1 MSDKILRV
9 SVDATRQISE
19 SNDDGYFY
27 TRLNEEDVNEWLEEP
42 DQSSTLGE
50 LEDVFSIHWRDWYQ
64 NDTTLEDYNFSF
76 EEVNDEDEL
85 KNVDFKHD
93 EVIQKYID
101 ERPKRNREQN
111 LNRLRYRITSNRKD
125 FHNLSK
131 DFQNLSK
138 EFKEIV
144 GDKSEE
150 SFDELEQQVSKLLDC
165 KKDLVDEEVPF

>member
-9 SVDATRQISE
+9 SVDATLQISE

-42 DQSSTLGE
+42 DQSSTLWE
-50 LEDVFSIHWRDWYQ
+50 LEDVFSIQWIDWYQ

-150 SFDELEQQVSKLLDC
+150 SFDELEQQVSKLLHY

>member
-27 TRLNEEDVNEWLEEP
+27 IRLNEEDVNEWLEEP
-42 DQSSTLGE
+42 DQSSTLWE
-50 LEDVFSIHWRDWYQ
+50 LEDVFSIHWIDWYQ

-101 ERPKRNREQN
+101 ERPKRNRENKLFLLRYQIRSKRNDFQN
-111 LNRLRYRITSNRKD
+111 LSND
-125 FHNLSK
+125 L
-131 DFQNLSK
+131 QNLSK

-150 SFDELEQQVSKLLDC
+150 SFDELEQQVSNLLNLETDI
-165 KKDLVDEEVPF
+165 VDEEVPF

>member
-42 DQSSTLGE
+42 DQSSTLWE
-50 LEDVFSIHWRDWYQ
+50 LEDVFSINWIDWYQ

-131 DFQNLSK
+131 

-150 SFDELEQQVSKLLDC
+150 SFDELEQQVSKLLHY

>member
-42 DQSSTLGE
+42 DQSSTLWE

-85 KNVDFKHD
+85 ELADFEHD

-111 LNRLRYRITSNRKD
+111 LNRLRHRIISIRND
-125 FHNLSK
+125 FE
-131 DFQNLSK
+131 NLSK

-150 SFDELEQQVSKLLDC
+150 SFDELEQQVSNLLNLETDI
-165 KKDLVDEEVPF
+165 VDEEVPF

>member
-50 LEDVFSIHWRDWYQ
+50 LEDVFSIHERDWYQ

-125 FHNLSK
+125 FQDLSK

>member
-27 TRLNEEDVNEWLEEP
+27 TRLNKEDVNEWLEEP
-42 DQSSTLGE
+42 DQSSTIGE
-50 LEDVFSIHWRDWYQ
+50 LEDVFSIYERDWYQ

-131 DFQNLSK
+131 DFHNLSK

-150 SFDELEQQVSKLLDC
+150 SFDELEQQVSKLLDY
-165 KKDLVDEEVPF
+165 KNDLVDEEVPF